1 MKILINI
8 AFQSLLSRKITVFLT
23 IISLTISIVLFLSI
37 DTLRLGAK
45 KSFFGNVKSGDLILG
60 ARSGEVQLLLYS
72 LFQIGSP
79 TNNISWESYQQI
91 SKMPEIDWIIPISL
105 GDSHKQFRVMGTTK
119 KYFEKFSY
127 RKDKKLQ
134 FQSGTYFK
142 DTFDVVIG
150 SDVAEILNYKLD
162 DNIII
167 AHGIASQSLHDEFPF
182 KIKGILKKTGTSTDK
197 LVLVSLEALEAI
209 HKNWKAGI
217 RLPNYKPK
225 NLKKD
230 IKILKKLKV
239 DYLFVPS
246 VNEIYKDKKSKKIHL
261 KNKDKI
267 MCALH
272 RPGHFEGV
280 LAVINQF
287 LKNIKPKFMFLGEK
301 DYQQFFLIKK
311 FIKNRFKTKIKE
323 CKTVRLNNLVPY
335 SSRNFLLSRN
345 DINKASLVSK
355 SIYKFYSSIKKDLNN
370 KLNINKIKTN
380 INSKK
385 IKIDYLEIRNKIN
398 LSKNYNRKNF
408 KIFIAYYLKDIRLID
423 NF

>member
-8 AFQSLLSRKITVFLT
+8 ALQSLLSRKATVFLT

-134 FQSGTYFK
+134 FKSGTYFK

-209 HKNWKAGI
+209 HKDWKTGSKLLSNTKSKEKETKDLDLTPKEITAAVIKLKSPVTIFKVQRAINDYQIEPLQAIIPGI
-217 RLPNYKPK
+217 VLTKLWQIVSITENIMLSISSMVIISSIIGMIAILYSNLNIRRKEMALLRIVGASPK
-225 NLKKD
+225 NIFTL
-230 IKILKKLKV
+230 
-239 DYLFVPS
+239 
-246 VNEIYKDKKSKKIHL
+246 
-261 KNKDKI
+261 
-267 MCALH
+267 MM
-272 RPGHFEGV
+272 FE
-280 LAVINQF
+280 A
-287 LKNIKPKFMFLGEK
+287 
-301 DYQQFFLIKK
+301 FLISFFSIIFAIILVQIAS
-311 FIKNRFKTKIKE
+311 FIFFPILDRQFGIFLEQKLWNTRNLYF
-323 CKTVRLNNLVPY
+323 LNLVLI
-335 SSRNFLLSRN
+335 SSL
-345 DINKASLVSK
+345 LVSIFPSIQAFRK
-355 SIYKFYSSIKKDLNN
+355 SINDGI
-370 KLNINKIKTN
+370 
-380 INSKK
+380 
-385 IKIDYLEIRNKIN
+385 
-398 LSKNYNRKNF
+398 
-408 KIFIAYYLKDIRLID
+408 
-423 NF
+423 